1 MDSFT
6 DFIMKGI
13 KKSAVAYLAIERSTR
28 PWRRKQHNKLA
39 LAPVLVA
46 PPPKRVPL
54 NAVNGPVLVHYLVVL
69 TGLRTS

>member
-46 PPPKRVPL
+46 PPPKPKRVVCASHCRRL
-54 NAVNGPVLVHYLVVL
+54 
-69 TGLRTS
+69 